1 MPVARVQLEDGRI
14 ARFEV
19 PEGTTP
25 EQVEALAASQI
36 SDQPAPQ
43 GALSLPQIQTMTQ
56 AGQLSPAVAE
66 LATAEIGRGSQIGLV
81 DGEIRRI
88 EGEGQK
94 FRPMPGV
101 GGQFV
106 TGAGTG
112 LRTIGR
118 AAGLLDPATAEADI
132 RQIESLSDDFF
143 AASIGEV
150 VGEAA
155 PFLPLAAIGPAAG
168 ITSFVG
174 RLLTGAGLGALEGA
188 AITKGKGGDI
198 FETAEGAVVGGG
210 IAATAEA
217 ILPSFGRAVSRVF
230 RKLGRKPKGPLI
242 TPDGNP
248 TPELQKALDETETD
262 FQSLTDEAV
271 ENLRQAVPGT
281 DPAQAARQARFEAQ
295 GIPATRGDITQEF
308 AQQAEEQKL
317 ISMAGAEAGEPLR
330 QLKLEQSEAFIKSA
344 NDLVDS
350 LGVPER
356 TGNSTKAALTG
367 RKKLLTSEK
376 NALYKELADT
386 APEVANVPIFT
397 DGIEAVVPDAK
408 TIRRLRRLPGNAA
421 DAVDGLLI
429 EFGINKNPEAVAKFI
444 DDGGE
449 IIPLTLGNSEEFRQ
463 ALGAIERSDV
473 SGSTS
478 VITGPIRKALDEEAA
493 FIDDAIKE
501 SGITDEGII
510 STLKEAR
517 GRVRTLKTE
526 FSPQAI
532 TGRLIGVKRDGVT
545 PVIEASKVSGELLKK
560 TAPIENLRR
569 TLQSLNEAG
578 PTGKEAIQDIQAS
591 VVMNAL
597 EAALKAPSRKT
608 SGIET
613 IGGNQFAKA
622 LSALGDDK
630 LELLFRGNK
639 KALNTLL
646 NMKQTA
652 LDISP
657 TAGAVPRGSAPVLLD
672 LFKRVGRMPG
682 IAAAV
687 DVATFVATAG
697 GDDRAVAAA
706 IRAKPDIAE
715 KVSKLRQSF
724 PTFLSTLG
732 IPVAIEATENE

>member
-36 SDQPAPQ
+36 QEPPAPQ
-43 GALSLPQIQTMTQ
+43 GALTMPQIQQMAQ

-66 LATAEIGRGSQIGLV
+66 LAAAEIGKGSQIGFV

-88 EGEGQK
+88 EGEGQR

-101 GGQFV
+101 GGHFV
-106 TGAGTG
+106 TGAGAG

-132 RQIESLSDDFF
+132 KQIESLSDDFF

-168 ITSFVG
+168 VTSFVG

-198 FETAEGAVVGGG
+198 FETAEGAVIGGG

-217 ILPSFGRAVSRVF
+217 VLPSFGKMVSRVF

-248 TPELQKALDETETD
+248 TPELQKALDETGTD
-262 FQSLTDEAV
+262 FQFLTDEAV
-271 ENLRQAVPGT
+271 ESVRQAVPGT
-281 DPAQAARQARFEAQ
+281 DPAQAARRARFEAQ
-295 GIPATRGDITQEF
+295 DIPATRGDITQEF
-308 AQQAEEQKL
+308 AQQAEEQRL
-317 ISMAGAEAGEPLR
+317 ISMATGEKGEPLR
-330 QLKLEQSEAFIKSA
+330 QRVLEKSEAFIA
-344 NDLVDS
+344 GVNDLVDE

-356 TGNSTKAALTG
+356 TGNSVKAALTG

-376 NALYKELADT
+376 NALYKEVAEA

-397 DGIEAVVPDAK
+397 DGIEAVLPDQK
-408 TIRRLRRLPGNAA
+408 TLRRLRRLSPNTV
-421 DAVDGLLI
+421 DAVDDLLV
-429 EFGINKNPEAVAKFI
+429 EFGINKNPDAVAKFA
-444 DDGGE
+444 DAGGE
-449 IIPLTLGNSEEFRQ
+449 ITPLNLGNSEEFRQ
-463 ALGAIERSDV
+463 ALGQIDRADTT
-473 SGSTS
+473 GATK
-478 VITGPIRKALDEEAA
+478 VITGPLRNALDEEAA
-493 FIDDAIKE
+493 FIDDAIRE

-510 STLKEAR
+510 SALKEAR

-545 PVIEASKVSGELLKK
+545 PIIEASKVGPELLRRN
-560 TAPIENLRR
+560 APIENLRR

-578 PTGKEAIQDIQAS
+578 PAGKEAIQDIQAS

-622 LSALGDDK
+622 LSDFGDDK

-639 KALNTLL
+639 KALNSLL

-652 LDISP
+652 LDITP
-657 TAGAVPRGSAPVLLD
+657 TAGAVPRGSAPVILD
-672 LFKRVGRMPG
+672 LFKRAGRLPG
-682 IAAAV
+682 VAAVV
-687 DVATFVATAG
+687 DVAQFMATAG

-715 KVSKLRQSF
+715 KISKLRQSF
-724 PTFLSTLG
+724 PTIISVLG
-732 IPVAIEATENE
+732 IPAAIEATENE

>member
-36 SDQPAPQ
+36 QEQPAPQ

-66 LATAEIGRGSQIGLV
+66 MAAAEIGRGSQIGLV

-88 EGEGQK
+88 EGEGQR
-94 FRPMPGV
+94 FRPQPGV

-198 FETAEGAVVGGG
+198 FETAEGAVIGGG

-248 TPELQKALDETETD
+248 TPELQKALDETGTD

-330 QLKLEQSEAFIKSA
+330 QAKLEQSEAFIRGA
-344 NDLVDS
+344 NELVDS

-356 TGNSTKAALTG
+356 TGNSVKAALTG

-376 NALYKELADT
+376 NALYKEVAEA

-397 DGIEAVVPDAK
+397 DGIEVVIPDEK
-408 TIRRLRRLPGNAA
+408 TLRRLRRLPGNAA
-421 DAVDGLLI
+421 DAVDDLLI
-429 EFGINKNPEAVAKFI
+429 EFGINKNPEAVAKFA
-444 DDGGE
+444 DAGGE
-449 IIPLTLGNSEEFRQ
+449 IIPLNLGNSEEFRQ
-463 ALGAIERSDV
+463 ALGAIERSDI

-493 FIDDAIKE
+493 FIDDAIRE
-501 SGITDEGII
+501 SGVTDEGII
-510 STLKEAR
+510 RTLKEAR
-517 GRVRTLKTE
+517 GRVTTLKTE

-545 PVIEASKVSGELLKK
+545 PVIEASKVSGELLRKQ
-560 TAPIENLRR
+560 APIENLRR
-569 TLQSLNEAG
+569 TLQNLNEAG
-578 PTGKEAIQDIQAS
+578 PAGKEAIQDIQAS

-622 LSALGDDK
+622 LSALGADK